1 MKNYNDQMVSLR
13 FVMLKGRLHI
23 SFLMTSRVYNT
34 NNTTTFRILTTI
46 YSAPSHSGE
55 IQQLNKG
62 AYCML
67 VITILT
73 GYEEAYGS

>member
-1 MKNYNDQMVSLR
+1 
-13 FVMLKGRLHI
+13 
-23 SFLMTSRVYNT
+23 MTSRVYNT